1 MWLDSPYA
9 VRFPRA
15 QGGNPSATM
24 TSRRAQSYGRVME
37 TLRSVGGSKLHPDE
51 QDAIRE
57 AADTLLFTDDIDS
70 GSEAKVALDRMREL
84 SRRLVGTGRWTP
96 AAADR
101 LLEDIAG
108 CGPVL
113 LLV

>member
-1 MWLDSPYA
+1 
-9 VRFPRA
+9 
-15 QGGNPSATM
+15 M

-37 TLRSVGGSKLHPDE
+37 TLRSVGDIKLHADE
-51 QDAIRE
+51 QDQIRE
-57 AADTLLFTDDIDS
+57 AADTLLFCDDMDANS
-70 GSEAKVALDRMREL
+70 TAKTALEGIRDLTRQLVA
-84 SRRLVGTGRWTP
+84 TGRWTP
-96 AAADR
+96 EAADG

>member
-1 MWLDSPYA
+1 
-9 VRFPRA
+9 
-15 QGGNPSATM
+15 M

-37 TLRSVGGSKLHPDE
+37 TLRSVGDSKLHAEERD
-51 QDAIRE
+51 QIRE
-57 AADTLLFTDDIDS
+57 ASDALLFCDDIDA
-70 GSEAKVALDRMREL
+70 GPEAKVALDGVRGLTRQ
-84 SRRLVGTGRWTP
+84 LVGTGRWTP
-96 AAADR
+96 DAADR